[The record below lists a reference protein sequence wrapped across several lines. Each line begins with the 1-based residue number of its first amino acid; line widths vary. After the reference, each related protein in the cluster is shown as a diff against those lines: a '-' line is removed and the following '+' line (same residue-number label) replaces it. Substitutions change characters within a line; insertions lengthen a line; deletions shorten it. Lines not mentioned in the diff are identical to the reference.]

1 MNLLPISAVSYLET
15 VPNGNQTMIMITR
28 LTFRALALMS
38 VRQSVSYLYR
48 LSALYLQALEALT
61 YEILTQNAPV
71 KVSLF
76 WRKHLC

>member
-1 MNLLPISAVSYLET
+1 MNLLFISAVLYLDK
-15 VPNGNQTMIMITR
+15 VPDRHQTHDMITR
-28 LTFRALALMS
+28 LTFRALALKS
-38 VRQSVSYLYR
+38 VSQSVSYLYR
-48 LSALYLQALEALT
+48 ISALFLQALEALT